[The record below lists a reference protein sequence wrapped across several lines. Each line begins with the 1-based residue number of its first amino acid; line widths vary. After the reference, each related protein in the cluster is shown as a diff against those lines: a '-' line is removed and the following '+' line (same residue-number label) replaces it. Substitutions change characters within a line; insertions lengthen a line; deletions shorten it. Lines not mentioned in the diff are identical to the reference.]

1 MIRRREF
8 ITLLGGAAAAWPV
21 AAGAQQSEKVAR
33 VGLLGPRLDSP
44 VTGPAYQIFLSELRK
59 LGFTAGQ
66 NVILEHRRTDEG
78 TPQAFIG
85 ANELVAAKATVLL
98 AWGPEIALQVAA
110 AARPAVPIVMMAFNY
125 DPFEHGYV
133 KNLAQPGGNITGLFY
148 RQLELA
154 VKQLELLVEAFPE
167 RKQLGVLW
175 HLQSADLHAA
185 VERAAKSMGLSVQ
198 AVKPD
203 APYDFEM
210 ALRTLAEGGAQML
223 HVLSTPAFVPHRA
236 RIAELAIRHGLPT
249 MFIWRAYVES
259 GGLMSYGVDNGPM
272 WRRAASYV
280 AKILRG
286 AHPADLPIEQTAN
299 FEFAVNLKTAKALG
313 ITLPTSI
320 LLRADEVIE

>member
-1 MIRRREF
+1 MRRREV
-8 ITLLGGAAAAWPV
+8 IGLLGGAAVAWPLAV
-21 AAGAQQSEKVAR
+21 RAQQSEKVAR
-33 VGLLGPRLDSP
+33 VGLLGPSLDSP
-44 VTGPAYQIFLSELRK
+44 VTAPAYQIFLSELRK

-85 ANELVAAKATVLL
+85 ANELVAAKATVLV

-148 RQLELA
+148 RQLELV

-185 VERAAKSMGLSVQ
+185 VERAEGGGYLAEQYQ
-198 AVKPD
+198 AVFGLILGELTLLVAAAANYGDGKG
-203 APYDFEM
+203 
-210 ALRTLAEGGAQML
+210 RTLKWVAK
-223 HVLSTPAFVPHRA
+223 TIYR
-236 RIAELAIRHGLPT
+236 
-249 MFIWRAYVES
+249 
-259 GGLMSYGVDNGPM
+259 NGPKSDIHSKQFLEGLTTYCVIVGPM
-272 WRRAASYV
+272 LIILAFYFLIYV
-280 AKILRG
+280 R
-286 AHPADLPIEQTAN
+286 
-299 FEFAVNLKTAKALG
+299 
-313 ITLPTSI
+313 
-320 LLRADEVIE
+320 

>member
-1 MIRRREF
+1 
-8 ITLLGGAAAAWPV
+8 
-21 AAGAQQSEKVAR
+21 
-33 VGLLGPRLDSP
+33 
-44 VTGPAYQIFLSELRK
+44 
-59 LGFTAGQ
+59 
-66 NVILEHRRTDEG
+66 
-78 TPQAFIG
+78 
-85 ANELVAAKATVLL
+85 
-98 AWGPEIALQVAA
+98 
-110 AARPAVPIVMMAFNY
+110 MMAFNY

-175 HLQSADLHAA
+175 HLQSADSHAA

-198 AVKPD
+198 AVKLD

-259 GGLMSYGVDNGPM
+259 GGARVLTGGLIVTGSALAGTHRHPIVKLAAEHKLPAVYIQRLYVEAGGLISYGPNFHDQF
-272 WRRAASYV
+272 RRAAGYV
-280 AKILRG
+280 DRILKGER
-286 AHPADLPIEQTAN
+286 PADLPVQAPTKYELVI
-299 FEFAVNLKTAKALG
+299 NLKAAKAIGLELPP
-313 ITLPTSI
+313 TL
-320 LLRADEVIE
+320 LARADEVIE

>member
-1 MIRRREF
+1 MRRREF
-8 ITLLGGAAAAWPV
+8 ITLLGGAVAWPV
-21 AAGAQQSEKVAR
+21 SARAQQSEKAAR

-44 VTGPAYQIFLSELRK
+44 VTAPAFQIFLSELRK
-59 LGFTAGQ
+59 LGFTEGQ

-78 TPQAFIG
+78 THQAFIG
-85 ANELVAAKATVLL
+85 ANELVAAKATVLV

-125 DPFEHGYV
+125 DPFARGYV
-133 KNLAQPGGNITGLFY
+133 KSLAQPGGNITGLFY

-175 HLQSADLHAA
+175 HLQSADHHAA

-203 APYDFEM
+203 APHDFDM

-223 HVLSTPAFVPHRA
+223 HVLSTPSFVPHRA